1 MSPEDLGREVERL
14 HGCRAVHMGSVLVEE
29 SFQEP
34 MVWRGYVDV
43 FDIKG
48 HAEARRC
55 YAWSYRGENGQTR
68 CHAILESP
76 PVCSPVAAVRAAILE
91 EYWEEYRQ
99 TRPVREEGAGR
110 EDGRP
115 R

>member
-1 MSPEDLGREVERL
+1 MSPEDLSRVVARI
-14 HGCRAVHMGSVLVEE
+14 HGCRATHRGSVLVEE

-43 FDIKG
+43 FDISG

-55 YAWSYRGENGQTR
+55 YAWSYRTESGLTR
-68 CHAILESP
+68 CHAILEFP
-76 PVCSPVAAVRAAILE
+76 PIDSPVAAVRAAIRAE
-91 EYWEEYRQ
+91 FR
-99 TRPVREEGAGR
+99 RRA
-110 EDGRP
+110 DGGP